1 MARMYAEFSG
11 TITSDQEFHA
21 FHPAFHVDGAKPQG
35 FPLIPINAPSRLP
48 QRFHWIR
55 SCRPGRNSSI
65 GLPACVDLNLP
76 LLGWGYR
83 TMLMRV
89 GE

>member
-35 FPLIPINAPSRLP
+35 FPPYPD
-48 QRFHWIR
+48 QRALTI
-55 SCRPGRNSSI
+55 
-65 GLPACVDLNLP
+65 AATLP
-76 LLGWGYR
+76 LD
-83 TMLMRV
+83 
-89 GE
+89 